1 MKKKLTTL
9 LAIVLA
15 IFMSIPVFADPSDYP
30 TGGTPANAPSTFTI
44 QKKYV
49 KLDGNGSVDL
59 FPDETL
65 IFTAECKAAPINVI
79 SAPKLTVEDLMVDAV
94 TKDITVYV
102 PEYKVPGKYNYEIKE
117 QSPVT
122 HTPGEKDSAGVL
134 YDTDPVYIQVVVK
147 YVTVKNSDGKNTSEL
162 QKFVTV
168 TSENAGIGN
177 GNDKNQ
183 SNAEKKADF
192 KNKYLLDGE
201 IDPTDPSPT
210 PIPNP
215 TPDPEEPDPIN
226 PIEPVNDKAKF
237 KVMKQVRGPFASRD
251 QRFDI
256 TVTLTS
262 DKPVR
267 SDIKYD
273 SDKNTIVKAEVPE
286 SNWTKDTEGKYT
298 AEVQLSL
305 KDNETITFTGVPA
318 GVSYKV
324 QEDRKHIGELTSE
337 NVNKPAEGYTVSY
350 YGGSKVNNPTADNTG
365 DYGVSLYAYGTVG
378 KNIDNNIII
387 ANRKGLNDADKD
399 IAKPN
404 TGIRLD
410 SLPYIMVLALVILGA
425 GMMIVKSRRREE

>member
-1 MKKKLTTL
+1 
-9 LAIVLA
+9 
-15 IFMSIPVFADPSDYP
+15 
-30 TGGTPANAPSTFTI
+30 
-44 QKKYV
+44 
-49 KLDGNGSVDL
+49 
-59 FPDETL
+59 
-65 IFTAECKAAPINVI
+65 
-79 SAPKLTVEDLMVDAV
+79 
-94 TKDITVYV
+94 
-102 PEYKVPGKYNYEIKE
+102 
-117 QSPVT
+117 
-122 HTPGEKDSAGVL
+122 
-134 YDTDPVYIQVVVK
+134 
-147 YVTVKNSDGKNTSEL
+147 
-162 QKFVTV
+162 
-168 TSENAGIGN
+168 
-177 GNDKNQ
+177 
-183 SNAEKKADF
+183 
-192 KNKYLLDGE
+192 
-201 IDPTDPSPT
+201 
-210 PIPNP
+210 
-215 TPDPEEPDPIN
+215 
-226 PIEPVNDKAKF
+226 
-237 KVMKQVRGPFASRD
+237 MKQVRGPFASRD